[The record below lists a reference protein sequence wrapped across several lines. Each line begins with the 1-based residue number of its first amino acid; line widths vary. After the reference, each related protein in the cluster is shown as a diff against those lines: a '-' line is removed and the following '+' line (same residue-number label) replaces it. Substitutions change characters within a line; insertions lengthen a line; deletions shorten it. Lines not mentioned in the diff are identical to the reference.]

1 MPQHKSAKKRV
12 RQNIKK
18 KLANKSIL
26 TRYRSAISEF
36 VKSIDLGDKKKSQEL
51 LSLANSAGSK
61 AVSKGIIKRQAASRK
76 ISALSKMLN

>member
-12 RQNIKK
+12 RQNNKK

-61 AVSKGIIKRQAASRK
+61 AVS
-76 ISALSKMLN
+76 